1 MSLLTPMLQLSFST
15 FTTGPVSSELPV
27 DSLLVWAFRITFIL
41 LSLMLVIFSFVV
53 IRQIKVMNETVTTV
67 LGPIFRIISIAF
79 FCVSILIALAAVTS
93 L

>member
-1 MSLLTPMLQLSFST
+1 MSLFTPLLQLSFST
-15 FTTGPVSSELPV
+15 FNTGSVSSDLPV

-41 LSLMLVIFSFVV
+41 LALMLVIFSFVM
-53 IRQIKVMNETVTTV
+53 IRQIKVMNETVTTT

-79 FCVSILIALAAVTS
+79 FCISVLIALVAITS